1 MPTCARAIAIPLLL
15 TLFGCGLAPDNA
27 NVKVSEAAA
36 EGLTDA
42 SFDHG
47 YLQQLIEATRQAAEQ
62 RLIAAYERNRIPSPE
77 RSSHAITS
85 GHYEQ
90 NGDHTLAIVE
100 LGYSGNP
107 MRVTR
112 IVGIRDDRLIT
123 ISCISPQGEPIDPF
137 AATGE
142 CAESVR
148 KHLPTTP

>member
-1 MPTCARAIAIPLLL
+1 MPTCARAIAILLLL
-15 TLFGCGLAPDNA
+15 TLFGCGFVPDNT
-27 NVKVSEAAA
+27 NVKVNEAPA

-47 YLQQLIEATRQAAEQ
+47 YLQQLIESTRQAAEQ
-62 RLIAAYERNRIPSPE
+62 RLIEAYNRNRIPTAE
-77 RSSHAITS
+77 RNSHANTS
-85 GHYEQ
+85 GRYEQ
-90 NGDHTLAIVE
+90 NGSHTLAIVE
-100 LGYSGNP
+100 LSYSGNP

-123 ISCISPQGEPIDPF
+123 ISCISPRGEPIDPF

-148 KHLPTTP
+148 KHLPLAP